1 VPGSLELSGKVKN
14 LKLRRKIMEVTLYFK
29 VEEDL
34 KGKLDVSLDIYSTCI
49 LEAITDFIEDN
60 ELVDSVDDLEER
72 ITIQRFEED
81 EFNELLINAGQDQ
94 LETSWSELAFLY
106 NNYSDELVSAWL
118 SYFVKDSSS
127 FRYIEKS
134 YFIDNLVGEFNSER
148 DFAETKAI
156 ENEVIT
162 RQNLEYLEWEIYL
175 KDLTSDYT
183 ILDLPR
189 GGIVVFTA

>member
-1 VPGSLELSGKVKN
+1 
-14 LKLRRKIMEVTLYFK
+14 MEVTLYFK

-162 RQNLEYLEWEIYL
+162 RQNLEYLEWVIYL